1 MADGGGDGN
10 ALTNEVDRE
19 VLPWLKVAEDLRAL
33 SLESELNVPQVC
45 VMGDQ
50 SSGKSSVLNLL
61 AGDMIFPSGTGLVT
75 RCPIRLVMRKARAG
89 ERWAASVSTS
99 VAPGKRADARD
110 VPGLYDLIAQA
121 TTTLCKGATNFSTDT
136 VVVDLVSP
144 DACDLTVV
152 DLPGIVRTVTSGQSA
167 SVIDDV
173 NALITAYLSDKRTII
188 LAVIPANQDIATVDI
203 LERAQRVDPAG
214 ERTLGVLTKVDL
226 VNPGGEDEVLAVVN
240 NVRKPLALGYIMVK
254 NRSQMD
260 MNKKMTTA
268 EARAAETAY
277 FKAHETYRQV
287 ETRLWGVGQLAR
299 RLTSLLVTRI
309 QLQLAPMK
317 AEVEKQLAA
326 TRAELRTLSAF
337 GGGSGDVTDR
347 QKLLVAVMQEFVR
360 HLTDSVRGEY
370 RDRIMVRHADLR
382 LYTLALQMFEG
393 FQTRV
398 AATAPPFRQQGYLH
412 TLAAQIEQLRGRELP
427 GFMSSQ
433 AFYMSMS
440 QYADAWGGPSAAL
453 ISDVR
458 GLAQD
463 VAGKLADVLLVQYP
477 SLRDAIRAVAAR
489 VLNEAADEATKKVA
503 DLLAR
508 EKDPFTVNDF
518 LQQWVNKRRV
528 DRFNEAVNTCFD
540 NAKTPA
546 SNWAALKDEVFQ
558 SMRQWYRSTHSV
570 SPLASAQDMCAI
582 LEAYWTLS
590 SKRFVDNVC
599 MVVDR
604 EVMGKLS
611 SSMQEQMFRFVRD
624 DSKLESFFT
633 EDPLLV
639 QKRGAL
645 ESRRDRLTQASTAL
659 AKVQARPSSTPGTPQ
674 TTPMKGL
681 AAAAAAATTTSSS
694 SAGGGGGGGGGKSA
708 VVRLTLTVSIG
719 AHGIGLVVTD
729 DDTGSLMV
737 VKDLRKMPGN
747 LPNPSEAAGVRI
759 GDVVERI
766 NNVAP
771 ASLKEAVAMLKSS
784 NSTVTLTVLRKQ

>member
-1 MADGGGDGN
+1 MADGGDSNN
-10 ALTNEVDRE
+10 ALTAEVERD
-19 VLPWLKVAEDLRAL
+19 VLPWLKVAEDLRTL
-33 SLESELNVPQVC
+33 NLESELNVPQVC

-99 VAPGKRADARD
+99 VAPSGKRADARD
-110 VPGLYDLIAQA
+110 VQGLYELIAQA
-121 TTTLCKGATNFSTDT
+121 TTSLCKGATNFSTDT

-167 SVIDDV
+167 SVVEDV

-268 EARAAETAY
+268 EARTAETAY
-277 FKAHETYRQV
+277 FKAHEAYRQADP
-287 ETRLWGVGQLAR
+287 RLWGVDQLAR

-309 QLQLAPMK
+309 QLQLTPMK
-317 AEVEKQLAA
+317 VEVEKQLAA

-337 GGGSGDVTDR
+337 GGSSASDATDR

-370 RDRIMVRHADLR
+370 RDRVMVRHADLR
-382 LYTLALQMFEG
+382 LYTLALQVFEG
-393 FQTRV
+393 FQARV

-412 TLAAQIEQLRGRELP
+412 TLAAQIDQLRGRELP

-458 GLAQD
+458 GIAQD

-489 VLNEAADEATKKVA
+489 VLNEAADEASKKVA

-611 SSMQEQMFRFVRD
+611 SSMQV
-624 DSKLESFFT
+624 
-633 EDPLLV
+633 
-639 QKRGAL
+639 GAYRAL
-645 ESRRDRLTQASTAL
+645 YVGPYTVPYLT
-659 AKVQARPSSTPGTPQ
+659 P
-674 TTPMKGL
+674 
-681 AAAAAAATTTSSS
+681 
-694 SAGGGGGGGGGKSA
+694 
-708 VVRLTLTVSIG
+708 I
-719 AHGIGLVVTD
+719 
-729 DDTGSLMV
+729 
-737 VKDLRKMPGN
+737 
-747 LPNPSEAAGVRI
+747 E
-759 GDVVERI
+759 
-766 NNVAP
+766 
-771 ASLKEAVAMLKSS
+771 
-784 NSTVTLTVLRKQ
+784 